1 MRGRRVPNQAADQVL
16 EMGVQT
22 ILGRPLT
29 RSERAD
35 VDKYLTLLM
44 NWNKIHRLVGSSSPD
59 WLVLNIILDS
69 LLFLRVLPAHVV
81 DVADL
86 GSGAGV
92 PGIPLALVRRD
103 LHMTLIESRRRRA
116 SFLATVVRELGL
128 THVRVVDQ
136 RAEDAQGLA
145 ETFDAVVSR
154 CAGERTGVIRIGLAL
169 LRPGGTLAVA
179 GSPKAEVIESEAS
192 LVTVPGIAGSTRRFA
207 LYPKRGPS

>member
-1 MRGRRVPNQAADQVL
+1 MGGRRVPNQAADEVL

-29 RSERAD
+29 RSERTD
-35 VDKYLTLLM
+35 IDKYLSLLIK
-44 NWNKIHRLVGSSSPD
+44 WNKIHRLVGSSSPD

-154 CAGERTGVIRIGLAL
+154 CVGERTGVIRIGLAL
-169 LRPGGTLAVA
+169 LRPGGTLVVA
-179 GSPKAEVIESEAS
+179 GSPQVEVIESEAS
-192 LVTVPGIAGSTRRFA
+192 LVAVPGIAGSTRRYA
-207 LYPKRGPS
+207 LYQKRGPS